1 MRFLS
6 LGEVLQLYSRVMEQS
21 GGGVG
26 IRDLPALQSALAQP
40 LMTFEG
46 RDLYPTLAEKA
57 AALGY
62 SLVMNH
68 PFLDGNKR
76 TGHAAMEVFLHLNGH
91 EITSDLDEQERVFL
105 AVAAG
110 TFERDAFV
118 AWVVAHVTA
127 IA

>member
-1 MRFLS
+1 
-6 LGEVLQLYSRVMEQS
+6 MEQS
-21 GGGVG
+21 GGGIG

-40 LMTFEG
+40 RMTFEG
-46 RDLYPTLAEKA
+46 RDLYPTLAEKT

-91 EITSDLDEQERVFL
+91 EIVSGLEEQESVML
-105 AVAAG
+105 ALAEG
-110 TFERDAFV
+110 SLEREGFV
-118 AWVVAHVTA
+118 AWVAAHIVP